1 MYTGEALPND
11 RESIFWLNI
20 LDISAKPKFENKNN
34 LNVNSNYLQLPIHS
48 RIKLFYRPENSHVL
62 SVRPIILLYGILKN
76 KEQRPFFVQIIK
88 VLILLLI
95 IILL

>member
-11 RESIFWLNI
+11 RESIFWLNV

-48 RIKLFYRPENSHVL
+48 RIKLFYCPEKLTRSLSEAYNSVIWH
-62 SVRPIILLYGILKN
+62 IEN